1 MKLKEDLLKTI
12 KHYGVRNQLK
22 HLHTEVYEL
31 DEAVLDYENNK
42 WRMYP
47 SIGENYIKNIA
58 GELADIINFVEEI
71 QLYYGIPKK
80 TIKEIRKQKMQRQLK
95 RIEFEKLNRGE

>member
-31 DEAVLDYENNK
+31 DEAVLDYENTRSSWFDYEKLKN
-42 WRMYP
+42 
-47 SIGENYIKNIA
+47 NIA
-58 GELADIINFVEEI
+58 GEIADLMNFVEEI
-71 QLYYGIPKK
+71 QLYYEIPEK

-95 RIEFEKLNRGE
+95 RIEYEELR